1 MKKVIVSASAIALL
15 AGFLTLTRDAWSE
28 PSKPAAGAVEPHKV
42 ALIDM
47 AYVFKNYTKFET
59 LREELKAEIQS
70 SEEKAKATQQ
80 ETARMQQEMKTF
92 TEGSPEYTKAEK
104 ALVKMAAEFEGFR
117 REKSREFLKKESQIY
132 LQVYNEVSEMV
143 KNYAQH
149 FGYTLVMRFNR
160 DDLDTENPQ
169 QILQN
174 MNRQVVYY
182 REDDD
187 ITQKILAALNKKL
200 NKDTPAATK
209 PARAT
214 DEAKR
219 PAPTTKK

>member
-59 LREELKAEIQS
+59 LREELKAEIAA
-70 SEEKAKATQQ
+70 SEEKAKATQT

-132 LQVYNEVSEMV
+132 LQVYNEVSDMV

-187 ITQKILAALNKKL
+187 ITQKILTALNKKL

-209 PARAT
+209 PRAE
-214 DEAKR
+214 EAKR
-219 PAPTTKK
+219 PVPSSAKK